1 MLVVSAEECRS
12 LNDEASWALLQ
23 HYSSRRII
31 FLLGRAQK
39 GACLPVD
46 EQSRPEQFS
55 YWFKAVVAFKLKA
68 QG

>member
-1 MLVVSAEECRS
+1 MPIVAKAELS
-12 LNDEASWALLQ
+12 DEDAKAIISWALQ

-46 EQSRPEQFS
+46 EQSIQVAQSQRPSSE
-55 YWFKAVVAFKLKA
+55 
-68 QG
+68 G